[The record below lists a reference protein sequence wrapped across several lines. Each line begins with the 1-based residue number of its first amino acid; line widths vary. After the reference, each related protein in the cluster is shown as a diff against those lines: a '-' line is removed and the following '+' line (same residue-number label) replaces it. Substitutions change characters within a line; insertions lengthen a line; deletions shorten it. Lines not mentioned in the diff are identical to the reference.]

1 MVAQMTE
8 RDMVLR
14 QIAEMEAKLA
24 AASDRSQPQ
33 APFANLQGMQRFFCG
48 SCKLDCL
55 QRICMRTLG
64 RPQ

>member
-24 AASDRSQPQ
+24 AASGHSQHQ
-33 APFANLQGMQRFFCG
+33 APFAQGQG
-48 SCKLDCL
+48 
-55 QRICMRTLG
+55 T
-64 RPQ
+64 